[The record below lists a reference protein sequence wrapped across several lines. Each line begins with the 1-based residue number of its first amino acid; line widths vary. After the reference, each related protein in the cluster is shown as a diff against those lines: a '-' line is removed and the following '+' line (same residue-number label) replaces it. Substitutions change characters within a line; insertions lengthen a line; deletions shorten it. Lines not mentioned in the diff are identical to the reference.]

1 MRTGTGE
8 VDMAPFYE
16 AADDIFR
23 PVMESSVVL
32 AGHYAKACGRSIITP
47 KDISLG
53 LMYAARNVAGK
64 QMGSLYPEIYDE
76 EEEEEEEEDD
86 EEEDEEEWTEYT
98 GEEDDLAAKM
108 NECARTFEEWE
119 PEEFYQKAIKSA
131 ALKAR
136 DSLGS
141 DLDQTE

>member
-1 MRTGTGE
+1 M
-8 VDMAPFYE
+8 DSFYE

-32 AGHYAKACGRSIITP
+32 GGHYAKACGRQGITP

-64 QMGSLYPEIYDE
+64 QIGSLYPEIYDE
-76 EEEEEEEEDD
+76 EEEEEEEE
-86 EEEDEEEWTEYT
+86 EWTEYT
-98 GEEDDLAAKM
+98 GQEDDIAVKM
-108 NECARTFEEWE
+108 NECAATFDAWE
-119 PEEFYQKAIKSA
+119 PEEFYLKAIKSA

-136 DSLGS
+136 DSLG
-141 DLDQTE
+141 LDQDQSE